1 MRGKVEQNEE
11 KAKQNRKKNAHT
23 QILICGHIYAFIEN
37 YIYMNICIYTLRYF
51 VLKNKIYYKDR

>member
-37 YIYMNICIYTLRYF
+37 YIYMNICIYTLTLF
-51 VLKNKIYYKDR
+51 